1 MLKMRKMNSI
11 RNVVIVGGEN
21 GNTSRFTT
29 QIGPI
34 KLDDDYEMAITSLC
48 HGEVFNIHSGNNKV
62 YFYLTASETGLES
75 VKRSRGLAESPSVYE
90 IPDDVDRY
98 SLPSLRQITVP
109 EGSYESTI
117 KLCWTI
123 SNLISDQLGVKKRN
137 AMNATVDKQYNI
149 VNVELENLYLVIKGK
164 KDTPW
169 AIMDV
174 HEDQYERFTIT
185 NQDFHCSSFPVFVYA
200 NIIENSYINGRL
212 TRNLGIVPVTN
223 APQWSFYESSNPNYV
238 PINIKEFTNIL
249 IELRDINGQYIKFNP
264 SFKTVITLTIKP
276 IKRL

>member
-1 MLKMRKMNSI
+1 MSKMNNIS
-11 RNVVIVGGEN
+11 NVVIVGGEN

-34 KLDDDYEMAITSLC
+34 KLDNDYEMAITSLC

-62 YFYLTASETGLES
+62 YFYLTASETSLET

-90 IPDDVDRY
+90 IPYEMDRY
-98 SLPSLRQITVP
+98 DLPSLRRITIP

-117 KLCWTI
+117 KLCWMI

-149 VNVELENLYLVIKGK
+149 VNVELENLYLVIRDK

-169 AIMDV
+169 AIMDM
-174 HEDQYERFTIT
+174 HEDVYERFTIT

-264 SFKTVITLTIKP
+264 FFKTVITLAIKP

>member
-264 SFKTVITLTIKP
+264 SFKTAITLTIKP

>member
-1 MLKMRKMNSI
+1 MRKMNSI

-185 NQDFHCSSFPVFVYA
+185 NQDFHCSSYPVFVYA

>member
-1 MLKMRKMNSI
+1 MRKMNSI

-75 VKRSRGLAESPSVYE
+75 VKRSRGLAESLSVYE

-169 AIMDV
+169 AIMNV

>member
-1 MLKMRKMNSI
+1 MSKMNNIS
-11 RNVVIVGGEN
+11 NVVIVGGEN

-29 QIGPI
+29 QLGPI
-34 KLDDDYEMAITSLC
+34 KLDNDYEMAITSLC
-48 HGEVFNIHSGNNKV
+48 HGEVYNIHSGNNKV

-90 IPDDVDRY
+90 IPDDMDRY

-149 VNVELENLYLVIKGK
+149 VNVELENLYLVIRDK

-200 NIIENSYINGRL
+200 NIIENSYMNGRL

-264 SFKTVITLTIKP
+264 FFKTVITLAIKP

>member
-1 MLKMRKMNSI
+1 MSKMNSI

-21 GNTSRFTT
+21 ENTSRFTT

-34 KLDDDYEMAITSLC
+34 KLDNDYEMAITSLC

-75 VKRSRGLAESPSVYE
+75 VKRFRGLAESSSVYE
-90 IPDDVDRY
+90 IPEDLDRLRY
-98 SLPSLRQITVP
+98 DLPSLRQITVP

-117 KLCWTI
+117 KLCWMI

-149 VNVELENLYLVIKGK
+149 VNVELENLYLVIRGK

-174 HEDQYERFTIT
+174 HEDQYERFTIR

-264 SFKTVITLTIKP
+264 LFKTVITLTIKP

>member
-1 MLKMRKMNSI
+1 MSKMNSI

-34 KLDDDYEMAITSLC
+34 KLDNDYEMAITSLC
-48 HGEVFNIHSGNNKV
+48 HGEVFNIHGGNNKV

-149 VNVELENLYLVIKGK
+149 VNVELENLYLVIRGK

-169 AIMDV
+169 VIMDV
-174 HEDQYERFTIT
+174 AVSKKPDPGPRT
-185 NQDFHCSSFPVFVYA
+185 SL
-200 NIIENSYINGRL
+200 RL
-212 TRNLGIVPVTN
+212 TNLTGPRTRVGLLGYCHGR
-223 APQWSFYESSNPNYV
+223 A
-238 PINIKEFTNIL
+238 
-249 IELRDINGQYIKFNP
+249 
-264 SFKTVITLTIKP
+264 
-276 IKRL
+276 

>member
-1 MLKMRKMNSI
+1 MRKMNSI

-264 SFKTVITLTIKP
+264 SFKTVMTLTIKP

>member
-1 MLKMRKMNSI
+1 MTKMNSI

-34 KLDDDYEMAITSLC
+34 KLDNDYEMAITSLC

-62 YFYLTASETGLES
+62 YFYLTASETSLEL

-90 IPDDVDRY
+90 IPDDMDRY

-174 HEDQYERFTIT
+174 LEDQYERFAIT

-249 IELRDINGQYIKFNP
+249 IELRNINGQYIKFNP
-264 SFKTVITLTIKP
+264 FFKTVITLAIKP

>member
-1 MLKMRKMNSI
+1 MSKMNSI

-21 GNTSRFTT
+21 ENTSRFTT

-34 KLDDDYEMAITSLC
+34 KLDNDYEMAITSLC

-90 IPDDVDRY
+90 IPDDLDRH
-98 SLPSLRQITVP
+98 SLPSLRRITVP

-169 AIMDV
+169 AIMEV
-174 HEDQYERFTIT
+174 NEDQYERFTIT

-264 SFKTVITLTIKP
+264 LFKTVITLAIKP

>member
-1 MLKMRKMNSI
+1 MSKMNSI

-21 GNTSRFTT
+21 ENTSRFTT

-34 KLDDDYEMAITSLC
+34 KLDNDYEMAITSLC

-75 VKRSRGLAESPSVYE
+75 VKRSRGLTESPSVYE
-90 IPDDVDRY
+90 IPDDLDRH
-98 SLPSLRQITVP
+98 SLPSLRRITVP

-169 AIMDV
+169 AIMEV
-174 HEDQYERFTIT
+174 NEDQYERFTIT

-264 SFKTVITLTIKP
+264 LFKTVITLAIKP

>member
-1 MLKMRKMNSI
+1 MLTISKMNNF

-21 GNTSRFTT
+21 GNTSRFAT

-34 KLDDDYEMAITSLC
+34 KLDNDYEMAITSIC

-62 YFYLTASETGLES
+62 YFYLTATDSSLES

-90 IPDDVDRY
+90 IPDEMDRY

-109 EGSYESTI
+109 EGSYESAG

-123 SNLISDQLGVKKRN
+123 SNLISDLLGMKKRD
-137 AMNATVDKQYNI
+137 AMYPTVDKQYNM
-149 VNVELENLYLVIKGK
+149 VNIELENIYLVIRGK
-164 KDTPW
+164 KDSPW
-169 AIMDV
+169 TVMDV

-200 NIIENSYINGRL
+200 NIIENSYINGKL

-249 IELRDINGQYIKFNP
+249 IELRDINGQYIRFNP
-264 SFKTVITLTIKP
+264 IYKTVITLTIKP